1 MRRKKNFTIEN
12 IVFTGIA
19 DGGKAVGRH
28 DGKVVF
34 AEGAVPGDT
43 ANILVTKSKGG
54 YYEGRVETLITPSV
68 YRVAAVCNHFGVCG
82 GCKWQHL
89 AYTEQ
94 LRQKEQTVIDAIT
107 RIGKVEVGEWL
118 PIVGSAA
125 TTYYRNKLEYSFSA
139 KRWITEEEAQT
150 DEKITEQAVGF
161 HKAGFF
167 EKVVAIE
174 HCHLQHEP
182 TNALRNAVRDYTL
195 ANDYTYY
202 HAREHTGWMR
212 NMMVRTASTGEVM
225 VLVSFDGSC
234 PEEKRTNLLD
244 FIRAEFPSITALVYV
259 INPKHNDTIYDL
271 TVHLHSGREFIY
283 EKLGNTTY
291 KISPKSFFQTNTS
304 QALRL
309 YEITAEMAALTGSEN
324 VYDLYTGTGSIAC
337 FIAKTAKQVVG
348 IEEVGMAV
356 EDAWENARLNDLA
369 NVKFYTGDVKNIL
382 TADFSATHGRP
393 DVVITDPPRA
403 GMHGDVITTLLA
415 LAAPRIVYVSCN
427 PATQARDIALLSEKY
442 AVLKVQPV
450 DMFPHTHHI
459 ESVALLELKD

>member
-43 ANILVTKSKGG
+43 ANVLVTKSKGG

-68 YRVAAVCNHFGVCG
+68 HRVAAVCSHFGVCG

-89 AYTEQ
+89 DYAEQ

-118 PIVGSAA
+118 PIVGSAE

-150 DEKITEQAVGF
+150 DEKIMEQAVGF

-244 FIRAEFPSITALVYV
+244 FIRTEFPSITALVYV

-283 EKLGNTTY
+283 EKLGDTTY

-309 YEITAEMAALTGSEN
+309 YEITAKMAALKGDEN

-356 EDAWENARLNDLA
+356 EDAWENARLNNLA

-382 TADFSATHGRP
+382 TTDFSTTHGRP

-403 GMHGDVITTLLA
+403 GMHGDVIATLLA

-427 PATQARDIALLSEKY
+427 PATQARDIALLAEKY